1 MDNEIIPIRV
11 EIEWRHS
18 ESGNVIIFQ
27 KKKLSRI
34 EEIIANI
41 LNAHQ
46 KSQEGIR
53 RDELKI
59 MVANGWGNTLLEIV
73 NEMENTFTE
82 QIIPANER
90 VVKSIENFVNLGL
103 VRIVKSGIL
112 PDDNIKSI
120 E

>member
-34 EEIIANI
+34 EEKIANI
-41 LNAHQ
+41 LNAP
-46 KSQEGIR
+46 KKVKR
-53 RDELKI
+53 KLDEMNSKLWLL
-59 MVANGWGNTLLEIV
+59 MDGCNTLLEIV
-73 NEMENTFTE
+73 NEMENTFSE

-90 VVKSIENFVNLGL
+90 VIKSIENFVNLGL
-103 VRIVKSGIL
+103 VRIVKSGIV
-112 PDDNIKSI
+112 PDSDIKSI

>member
-1 MDNEIIPIRV
+1 MDNEIIPIRA

-34 EEIIANI
+34 EEKIANI
-41 LNAHQ
+41 LNAP
-46 KSQEGIR
+46 KKVKREL
-53 RDELKI
+53 DEMNSKLWLLMDGK
-59 MVANGWGNTLLEIV
+59 NNLLEIV
-73 NEMENTFTE
+73 NEMEATFNE

-90 VVKSIENFVNLGL
+90 IMKSIGNFVNLGL
-103 VRIVKSGIL
+103 VRIVKSGIV
-112 PDDNIKSI
+112 PDRNVKPI